1 MAERIRQLQINID
14 RLVAMKV
21 YRIKSKVQ
29 TYDIRDCEDYGGILE
44 LEALLKKCGDSG
56 DVSLEL
62 IRRSTSRDNKILE
75 KKLNSALSPQKKLR
89 KNKTEKEGLENTG
102 QNDKFEGKYDLEQS
116 SFISSEFSLEDDV
129 NADVNNTNNNAKN
142 MTSIITQVSPEKK

>member
-1 MAERIRQLQINID
+1 
-14 RLVAMKV
+14 MKV

-75 KKLNSALSPQKKLR
+75 KKLNSALSPQKKMR
-89 KNKTEKEGLENTG
+89 KNKTEKEGLKNTG
-102 QNDKFEGKYDLEQS
+102 QNDKFEGKYDLE
-116 SFISSEFSLEDDV
+116 
-129 NADVNNTNNNAKN
+129 
-142 MTSIITQVSPEKK
+142 

>member
-1 MAERIRQLQINID
+1 M
-14 RLVAMKV
+14 
-21 YRIKSKVQ
+21 KSKVQ

-75 KKLNSALSPQKKLR
+75 KKVNEALSPSK
-89 KNKTEKEGLENTG
+89 KNKPANKDGMKNTG
-102 QNDKFEGKYDLEQS
+102 QNDHFGELE
-116 SFISSEFSLEDDV
+116 
-129 NADVNNTNNNAKN
+129 
-142 MTSIITQVSPEKK
+142 

>member
-14 RLVAMKV
+14 RLVAMKN

-29 TYDIRDCEDYGGILE
+29 TYDIRDCEDYSGILE
-44 LEALLKKCGDSG
+44 LESLLKKCGDSG

-75 KKLNSALSPQKKLR
+75 KKLNSALSPHKKLK
-89 KNKTEKEGLENTG
+89 KNNTEKEVLKDTG
-102 QNDKFEGKYDLEQS
+102 
-116 SFISSEFSLEDDV
+116 
-129 NADVNNTNNNAKN
+129 
-142 MTSIITQVSPEKK
+142 